1 MAGKYGASDLGS
13 DWITVPRKFRGRK
26 PTSSDTELAYIT
38 RPEMKALG
46 LLSQA
51 KKMQVGPSNIP
62 SYDDRGF
69 DYDEDTG
76 KLNKWTGTLGGTK
89 TKTPTYQV
97 QGSSTKYT
105 KPTASTGPGFGV
117 LSRSDRGWKP
127 TGEAKPLSEQQ
138 NIFGKHVD
146 KTKDSGSFISR
157 DWDRGGD
164 DEDNRTGGDTKTT
177 SLTCAQKGMVDDG
190 MGGCKKKDGTETGDD
205 KCKGVTVPSC
215 PEDKPNGNPKCV
227 DGKIDYS
234 DCTADPNNKTCEYG
248 KDDNGNCKTKPD
260 SGDDSGTPSLTTI
273 LQPDE
278 TPDLQILTDEMD
290 LRNMLSNVLNKN
302 NPLFKQARTRAFQAM
317 AARGIVNSSMA
328 EEAVM
333 SAVMNV
339 AMPIAQRVI
348 TDLQEVMKA
357 NVNKRNEYK
366 MALNNMYYQELLRR
380 VDAANTWNLERM
392 KSQQVNWQT
401 VLGAKVEG
409 MGIKDDPAYER
420 YMSMLSKLGSQPSW
434 NVAG

>member
-1 MAGKYGASDLGS
+1 
-13 DWITVPRKFRGRK
+13 
-26 PTSSDTELAYIT
+26 
-38 RPEMKALG
+38 
-46 LLSQA
+46 
-51 KKMQVGPSNIP
+51 
-62 SYDDRGF
+62 
-69 DYDEDTG
+69 
-76 KLNKWTGTLGGTK
+76 
-89 TKTPTYQV
+89 
-97 QGSSTKYT
+97 
-105 KPTASTGPGFGV
+105 
-117 LSRSDRGWKP
+117 
-127 TGEAKPLSEQQ
+127 
-138 NIFGKHVD
+138 
-146 KTKDSGSFISR
+146 
-157 DWDRGGD
+157 
-164 DEDNRTGGDTKTT
+164 
-177 SLTCAQKGMVDDG
+177 
-190 MGGCKKKDGTETGDD
+190 
-205 KCKGVTVPSC
+205 
-215 PEDKPNGNPKCV
+215 
-227 DGKIDYS
+227 
-234 DCTADPNNKTCEYG
+234 
-248 KDDNGNCKTKPD
+248 
-260 SGDDSGTPSLTTI
+260 
-273 LQPDE
+273 
-278 TPDLQILTDEMD
+278 
-290 LRNMLSNVLNKN
+290 MLSNVLNKN

-392 KSQQVNWQT
+392 KSRQVNWQT

>member
-1 MAGKYGASDLGS
+1 MPREVWGYEEDIYTSGPQTGKKKG
-13 DWITVPRKFRGRK
+13 TVTQTPRKAF
-26 PTSSDTELAYIT
+26 
-38 RPEMKALG
+38 
-46 LLSQA
+46 
-51 KKMQVGPSNIP
+51 
-62 SYDDRGF
+62 
-69 DYDEDTG
+69 
-76 KLNKWTGTLGGTK
+76 
-89 TKTPTYQV
+89 TPKRAPI
-97 QGSSTKYT
+97 STKYT
-105 KPTASTGPGFGV
+105 DPAAYKKSPSLISSTQGIIGRNP
-117 LSRSDRGWKP
+117 
-127 TGEAKPLSEQQ
+127 
-138 NIFGKHVD
+138 HVD
-146 KTKDSGSFISR
+146 AGIRGKPATGITYTEPQATKDLNAALQKSR
-157 DWDRGGD
+157 DRDHDPDAGGGGGVTTTPSGD
-164 DEDNRTGGDTKTT
+164 KGVTCTGGQVLVNGVCQDPGDTTT
-177 SLTCAQKGMVDDG
+177 EDGGCKSDADCGSNQTCVNGKCVDKKVDDG
-190 MGGCKKKDGTETGDD
+190 
-205 KCKGVTVPSC
+205 SC
-215 PEDKPNGNPKCV
+215 PGCDTTTH
-227 DGKIDYS
+227 
-234 DCTADPNNKTCEYG
+234 DCI
-248 KDDNGNCKTKPD
+248 NGNCTPKKTGGED
-260 SGDDSGTPSLTTI
+260 DGDGTPSLTTI

-357 NVNKRNEYK
+357 NVNKSNEFK

-380 VDAANTWNLERM
+380 VDAANEWNLERM
-392 KSQQVNWQT
+392 KAQQVNWQT

>member
-1 MAGKYGASDLGS
+1 MPEPFYRRDYGLG
-13 DWITVPRKFRGRK
+13 TVEEARKK
-26 PTSSDTELAYIT
+26 KSQPTFENILQDKSSFMRNTDANKT
-38 RPEMKALG
+38 RG
-46 LLSQA
+46 LLSAFETASKA
-51 KKMQVGPSNIP
+51 KEEARKKEVQPQKNPWELPIPGGGIKKPTGRDGSFP
-62 SYDDRGF
+62 SYDKDK
-69 DYDEDTG
+69 DTG
-76 KLNKWTGTLGGTK
+76 
-89 TKTPTYQV
+89 
-97 QGSSTKYT
+97 
-105 KPTASTGPGFGV
+105 A
-117 LSRSDRGWKP
+117 
-127 TGEAKPLSEQQ
+127 
-138 NIFGKHVD
+138 
-146 KTKDSGSFISR
+146 
-157 DWDRGGD
+157 
-164 DEDNRTGGDTKTT
+164 GDTKTT
-177 SLTCAQKGMVDDG
+177 VTPDPCGGRGRNPDG
-190 MGGCKKKDGTETGDD
+190 SCKEETTTGNGD
-205 KCKGVTVPSC
+205 KCAGKSLVCPS
-215 PEDKPNGNPKCV
+215 DRPNGLGECDSATGNV
-227 DGKIDYS
+227 DFS
-234 DCTADPNNKTCEYG
+234 SCTADNNCPYG
-248 KDDNGNCKTKPD
+248 KNPDGSCKEKP
-260 SGDDSGTPSLTTI
+260 GDDDGDGTPSLTTI

-357 NVNKRNEYK
+357 NVNKSNEFK
-366 MALNNMYYQELLRR
+366 AALNNMYYQELLRR
-380 VDAANTWNLERM
+380 VDAANEWNLERM
-392 KSQQVNWQT
+392 KAQQVNWQT

>member
-1 MAGKYGASDLGS
+1 MPREVWGYEEDQKTGK
-13 DWITVPRKFRGRK
+13 ITQTPRKDF
-26 PTSSDTELAYIT
+26 
-38 RPEMKALG
+38 
-46 LLSQA
+46 
-51 KKMQVGPSNIP
+51 
-62 SYDDRGF
+62 
-69 DYDEDTG
+69 
-76 KLNKWTGTLGGTK
+76 
-89 TKTPTYQV
+89 TPKRAPI
-97 QGSSTKYT
+97 STKYT
-105 KPTASTGPGFGV
+105 DPAAYKKSPGLISKTQGVIGGGRQPHADPTWGKPPSGITYTEPQV
-117 LSRSDRGWKP
+117 
-127 TGEAKPLSEQQ
+127 
-138 NIFGKHVD
+138 
-146 KTKDSGSFISR
+146 TKDLNAAIQANRNR
-157 DWDRGGD
+157 DRDRDDDGGG
-164 DEDNRTGGDTKTT
+164 TTTPPKIGGG
-177 SLTCAQKGMVDDG
+177 LTCAQKGMVDDG
-190 MGGCKKKDGTETGDD
+190 AGGCKPKDGTTTEDSG
-205 KCKGVTVPSC
+205 CKSDADCGSNQTCV
-215 PEDKPNGNPKCV
+215 NGKCV
-227 DGKIDYS
+227 DKKVDDGSCPGCDTTTH
-234 DCTADPNNKTCEYG
+234 DCI
-248 KDDNGNCKTKPD
+248 NGNCIPKKT
-260 SGDDSGTPSLTTI
+260 SGDEDGDGTPSLTTI

-357 NVNKRNEYK
+357 NVNKSNEFK

>member
-1 MAGKYGASDLGS
+1 MPREVWGYEEDQKTGK
-13 DWITVPRKFRGRK
+13 ITQTPRKDF
-26 PTSSDTELAYIT
+26 
-38 RPEMKALG
+38 
-46 LLSQA
+46 
-51 KKMQVGPSNIP
+51 
-62 SYDDRGF
+62 
-69 DYDEDTG
+69 
-76 KLNKWTGTLGGTK
+76 
-89 TKTPTYQV
+89 TPKRAPI
-97 QGSSTKYT
+97 STKYT
-105 KPTASTGPGFGV
+105 DPAAYKKSPGLISKTQGVIGGGRQPHADPTWGKPPSGITYTEPQV
-117 LSRSDRGWKP
+117 
-127 TGEAKPLSEQQ
+127 
-138 NIFGKHVD
+138 
-146 KTKDSGSFISR
+146 TKDLNAAIQANRNR
-157 DWDRGGD
+157 DRDRDDDGGG
-164 DEDNRTGGDTKTT
+164 TTTPPKIGGG
-177 SLTCAQKGMVDDG
+177 LTCAQKGMVDDG

-357 NVNKRNEYK
+357 NVNKSNEFK

-392 KSQQVNWQT
+392 QAQQVNWQT

>member
-1 MAGKYGASDLGS
+1 ASDLGS

-62 SYDDRGF
+62 SYDDSGF

-127 TGEAKPLSEQQ
+127 TGEAKPLSDQE

-146 KTKDSGSFISR
+146 KTPDSGSFISR

-164 DEDNRTGGDTKTT
+164 DEDNRTGGDTKT
-177 SLTCAQKGMVDDG
+177 
-190 MGGCKKKDGTETGDD
+190 
-205 KCKGVTVPSC
+205 
-215 PEDKPNGNPKCV
+215 
-227 DGKIDYS
+227 
-234 DCTADPNNKTCEYG
+234 
-248 KDDNGNCKTKPD
+248 
-260 SGDDSGTPSLTTI
+260 
-273 LQPDE
+273 
-278 TPDLQILTDEMD
+278 
-290 LRNMLSNVLNKN
+290 
-302 NPLFKQARTRAFQAM
+302 
-317 AARGIVNSSMA
+317 
-328 EEAVM
+328 
-333 SAVMNV
+333 
-339 AMPIAQRVI
+339 
-348 TDLQEVMKA
+348 
-357 NVNKRNEYK
+357 
-366 MALNNMYYQELLRR
+366 
-380 VDAANTWNLERM
+380 
-392 KSQQVNWQT
+392 
-401 VLGAKVEG
+401 
-409 MGIKDDPAYER
+409 
-420 YMSMLSKLGSQPSW
+420 
-434 NVAG
+434 